1 MNKIIT
7 KLKTN
12 KKKMPELIIKELR
25 CGLFDKIYVVFLET
39 TSSGDKIND
48 YILKNLVNYHKKI
61 DANSLKDYIAGPN
74 TKVIT
79 EEDIFYYISNG
90 FTCVILDEM
99 ICAVETR
106 ADINRSISAPN
117 SEPSLTGP
125 KDAFTENY
133 QMNVGLIQKRLKD
146 ENLTIENFDIGRR
159 TKTKIG
165 VLYLCDI
172 AEEELVENLRDK
184 INKIDIDG
192 LIDSAE
198 LSLLLEG
205 DDKTSFPTIIKTER
219 PDAVCKALLEGKV
232 VISVD
237 TSCFALILP
246 AFFIDFINPSADA
259 YSKKSNI
266 NFVKILRIVCFV
278 ISMLAPAVYIAIIN
292 YNQETIPTSLLINFS
307 IQRDGVPFPAIV
319 EAIIMIIL
327 CEILRES
334 DLRFPNSYGSA
345 ISILGALILGEA
357 AVSAG
362 IVSPIMIIVIAFTF
376 ITSLIFTEY
385 ELINAL
391 RHYRFIFLFGAAIYG
406 ILGIIF
412 ASLYFLANI
421 NSTYSF
427 EKPYFFP
434 IAPYGKEYIFKT
446 FLKRR
451 TVDDNKRSEML
462 TQKNLTKQRSNL

>member
-1 MNKIIT
+1 M
-7 KLKTN
+7 
-12 KKKMPELIIKELR
+12 
-25 CGLFDKIYVVFLET
+25 
-39 TSSGDKIND
+39 
-48 YILKNLVNYHKKI
+48 
-61 DANSLKDYIAGPN
+61 
-74 TKVIT
+74 
-79 EEDIFYYISNG
+79 
-90 FTCVILDEM
+90 
-99 ICAVETR
+99 
-106 ADINRSISAPN
+106 
-117 SEPSLTGP
+117 
-125 KDAFTENY
+125 
-133 QMNVGLIQKRLKD
+133 
-146 ENLTIENFDIGRR
+146 
-159 TKTKIG
+159 
-165 VLYLCDI
+165 
-172 AEEELVENLRDK
+172 
-184 INKIDIDG
+184 
-192 LIDSAE
+192 
-198 LSLLLEG
+198 
-205 DDKTSFPTIIKTER
+205 
-219 PDAVCKALLEGKV
+219 
-232 VISVD
+232 
-237 TSCFALILP
+237 
-246 AFFIDFINPSADA
+246 
-259 YSKKSNI
+259 
-266 NFVKILRIVCFV
+266 
-278 ISMLAPAVYIAIIN
+278 
-292 YNQETIPTSLLINFS
+292 INFS